1 MLFFGLSEAD
11 KLFVY
16 LEEMEFNDVSNREG
30 HAAKVYFNAMFGKG
44 FSRTDENPV
53 NAALNYGYNI
63 ILACVYF
70 SKNIY
75 FFNLHLYF
83 SDEELELFYSEIL
96 KRGIKILDIEG
107 FSFEKNQ
114 SERITTVDVD
124 FCEIIEFE

>member
-30 HAAKVYFNAMFGKG
+30 HTAKVYFNAMFGKG

-63 ILACVYF
+63 ILACVYS

-83 SDEELELFYSEIL
+83 FDEELELFY
-96 KRGIKILDIEG
+96 
-107 FSFEKNQ
+107 
-114 SERITTVDVD
+114 
-124 FCEIIEFE
+124 